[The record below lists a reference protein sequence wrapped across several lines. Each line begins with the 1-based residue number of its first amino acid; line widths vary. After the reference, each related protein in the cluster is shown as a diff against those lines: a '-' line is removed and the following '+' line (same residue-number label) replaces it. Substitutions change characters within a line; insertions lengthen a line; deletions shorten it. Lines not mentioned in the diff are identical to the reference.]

1 MISGDIVLY
10 IGVAQTEDGV
20 WQADVRLVDGAMR
33 STFYS
38 SRISEGDGVGGS
50 SSGPWKCAHTLVHE
64 RASLRKLKL
73 ARYNDDSWHFDSL
86 LHTEMIMNQKPS
98 SYEIMHF

>member
-1 MISGDIVLY
+1 MISGDIFLY
-10 IGVAQTEDGV
+10 IGVAQTEDKCLAG
-20 WQADVRLVDGAMR
+20 VRLVDSAMR

-38 SRISEGDGVGGS
+38 SRIPEGDGVGGS
-50 SSGPWKCAHTLVHE
+50 SPWKCAHTLVHE
-64 RASLRKLKL
+64 RACLRKLKL